1 MLQQGETDA
10 AGSEACMA
18 FWAPICA
25 ESWILR
31 GAARRAVIP
40 CADKQKAGICSR
52 LRRVRAAER
61 RKNTERLFHR
71 HSAQRQ
77 PPSGWEEGSDDR
89 PGTIEKSGCERLLT
103 RAERVVRCR
112 SAWGWNDDGTRERLL
127 TEQREGGC
135 RGDRGDRLRAAPAA
149 G

>member
-10 AGSEACMA
+10 AGSEACMT

-40 CADKQKAGICSR
+40 CADRQETGICSR

-61 RKNTERLFHR
+61 RKEHGTVV
-71 HSAQRQ
+71 SPAQR
-77 PPSGWEEGSDDR
+77 
-89 PGTIEKSGCERLLT
+89 TAAA
-103 RAERVVRCR
+103 AER
-112 SAWGWNDDGTRERLL
+112 G
-127 TEQREGGC
+127 
-135 RGDRGDRLRAAPAA
+135 
-149 G
+149 